1 MKDEIVAKMI
11 DVIRLGLFYAL
22 LAWALSEGTEFVF
35 GIELGFWRTAV
46 AIFVIGAWSRIIFS
60 GTRTATSKGE

>member
-1 MKDEIVAKMI
+1 MKD
-11 DVIRLGLFYAL
+11 VIAAILGVIIILGIYAL
-22 LAWALSEGTEFVF
+22 MAWALSEGTEFVF

-60 GTRTATSKGE
+60 GTRTASSKGE